1 MDEWIRTTA
10 DIDSNDYV
18 SGQAKANNLRY
29 QNIHCFDCGRQG
41 HLKSDCRHS
50 VPRDFS
56 RRPQLS
62 GIAED
67 VVRVGFGLTSAN

>member
-1 MDEWIRTTA
+1 MSVDEWIRTAA

-29 QNIHCFDCGRQG
+29 QNVHCFDCGRQG
-41 HLKSDCRHS
+41 HLKSDCRLR

-56 RRPQLS
+56 RKSQPS
-62 GIAED
+62 WIVE
-67 VVRVGFGLTSAN
+67 VVMVRVSF